1 MKKSYENES
10 LEYYAS
16 LMDSEQQGY
25 FDSLLKIGD
34 EKFTEDVFAAIS
46 ARQHLIYLT
55 CNEEKRLIEYFKTF
69 GKAKSMNV
77 YTWDISRGIRSI
89 NKPDQPLELSGVLG
103 SDFDDESLD
112 EEGVLQYITKMIE
125 KEKSVKNSKNSGSVF
140 LLLDYHRYLDEDTCL
155 PSVERNLKN
164 ISLGKSKVCTFL
176 VGPKYA
182 STLSLDAYL
191 GILDFPYPSKYE
203 ILEEATVLAKSVI
216 SKVPSVSKEL
226 KTKEEDIVKA
236 CSGMTIQD
244 VGAALCQSVVRKR
257 SFDVSTIV
265 GFKRQTIKKKGL
277 LEFVDTSVTFDD
289 VGGLDPLVNWFK
301 NRKIAMSDEAS
312 NKRVDPVRGAL
323 LIGVPGGGKSL
334 IAKAVAAYYGFPLL
348 KMDFG
353 SLFSSLQ
360 GDTEHNFR
368 EAIKLAEAQSP
379 AVLWCDEIEK
389 GTSGSKSSD
398 ETDGGTTARVMQSLL
413 TWMQEKTAPVFMIGT
428 ANNHEAIA
436 PEFLRRFDEVWFV
449 DNPTNI
455 GRKQIFEIQL
465 KSRKIDMKNINL
477 DTLVAMTEGYNGD
490 EIRKAI
496 NESLLFSITN
506 KTSVIS
512 TDDIINQIT
521 DIKSLGAKKSD
532 EIKKIRA
539 WAGSNCRLA
548 NSPEDDVLAK
558 AIEAANKDQGKDILV

>member
-1 MKKSYENES
+1 MELYKEEEITIEEFFKIAEDGGEFEIETPDGWQKVGCLMTNKNKQCYCLRLRDGSSVSCSNEHLVMTKRGWIKS
-10 LEYYAS
+10 
-16 LMDSEQQGY
+16 
-25 FDSLLKIGD
+25 
-34 EKFTEDVFAAIS
+34 EDLDVTSDLVETKNGF
-46 ARQHLIYLT
+46 
-55 CNEEKRLIEYFKTF
+55 IELV
-69 GKAKSMNV
+69 AK
-77 YTWDISRGIRSI
+77 
-89 NKPDQPLELSGVLG
+89 E
-103 SDFDDESLD
+103 
-112 EEGVLQYITKMIE
+112 
-125 KEKSVKNSKNSGSVF
+125 
-140 LLLDYHRYLDEDTCL
+140 
-155 PSVERNLKN
+155 
-164 ISLGKSKVCTFL
+164 
-176 VGPKYA
+176 
-182 STLSLDAYL
+182 YL
-191 GILDFPYPSKYE
+191 GERDTLDLEVLSDSHKYYSNG
-203 ILEEATVLAKSVI
+203 I
-216 SKVPSVSKEL
+216 VSHN
-226 KTKEEDIVKA
+226 
-236 CSGMTIQD
+236 C
-244 VGAALCQSVVRKR
+244 
-257 SFDVSTIV
+257 
-265 GFKRQTIKKKGL
+265 
-277 LEFVDTSVTFDD
+277 
-289 VGGLDPLVNWFK
+289 
-301 NRKIAMSDEAS
+301 
-312 NKRVDPVRGAL
+312 
-323 LIGVPGGGKSL
+323 GKSL
-334 IAKAVAAYYGFPLL
+334 VAKAVAAYYGFPLL

-465 KSRKIDMKNINL
+465 KSRKIDMKNIDL